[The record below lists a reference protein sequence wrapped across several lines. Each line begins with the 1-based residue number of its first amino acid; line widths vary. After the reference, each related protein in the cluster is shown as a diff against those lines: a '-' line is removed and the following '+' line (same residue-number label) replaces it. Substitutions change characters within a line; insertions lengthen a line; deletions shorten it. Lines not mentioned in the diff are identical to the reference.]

1 MDNNYMT
8 VKEFAEA
15 VGVSRQAVYRQVD
28 KKLQGFTVK
37 VDNQV
42 MIDKVAITEVYH
54 KRFTGKV
61 EQIDK
66 VDCKPSQPSKP
77 VDRGENDI
85 YRDAYIRLLERQ
97 LEQAEER
104 ARKLEEDR
112 DRQIE
117 NLSTVIES
125 MAAMNHQLQI
135 ENNQYKALVES
146 VNDEA
151 AVYEEEPVVEDE
163 QVIESSEAVEPVE
176 ENHRDQNE
184 NKEGKKGFF
193 SFLRRK

>member
-1 MDNNYMT
+1 
-8 VKEFAEA
+8 
-15 VGVSRQAVYRQVD
+15 
-28 KKLQGFTVK
+28 
-37 VDNQV
+37 
-42 MIDKVAITEVYH
+42 
-54 KRFTGKV
+54 
-61 EQIDK
+61 
-66 VDCKPSQPSKP
+66 
-77 VDRGENDI
+77 
-85 YRDAYIRLLERQ
+85 
-97 LEQAEER
+97 
-104 ARKLEEDR
+104 
-112 DRQIE
+112 
-117 NLSTVIES
+117 
-125 MAAMNHQLQI
+125 MNHQLQI